1 MTLFILDKIYR
12 QTIVKKRRYYPGDIV
27 MNWMIA
33 IKQKKLLLQNNYK
46 IKSISPLSLQ
56 NLCIFKTK
64 LLSPLFYKVI

>member
-56 NLCIFKTK
+56 NLCICDFSTS
-64 LLSPLFYKVI
+64 LQLYAAA